1 MICYIISIYMKNM
14 PSHVKPTR
22 LNALPEALRRELV
35 EERNKRGWSQAEL
48 GQRVGL
54 PQMHISGIE
63 TGKIVPRYDTLLDL
77 VRVLDRDL
85 LLVPRT
91 LVPAVQA
98 LIRDQRRRD
107 RDPNNDD
114 GERSLYA
121 SELEP
126 EEDRR

>member
-1 MICYIISIYMKNM
+1 MGG
-14 PSHVKPTR
+14 
-22 LNALPEALRRELV
+22 LPADLRRELIQA
-35 EERNKRGWSQAEL
+35 RHQRGWSQAEL
-48 GQRVGL
+48 GHRVGL

-98 LIRDQRRRD
+98 LIREQRRSD
-107 RDPNNDD
+107 QSPDTD
-114 GERSLYA
+114 GEERSLYA
-121 SELEP
+121 EDLDG
-126 EEDRR
+126 EEEGR